1 MDWLF
6 NFIQQSLSFLV
17 PLTILLGVLIFVH
30 EMGHFLVAK
39 FYKVRVEIFSLGF
52 GPKIFKFQRGDTT
65 YCISL
70 IPLGGYVKMFGD
82 DPSASDA
89 ISDEQKHGSFLHK
102 PVGQR
107 IAIVLAGPLMN
118 FFFAILVFFM
128 VAIVGED
135 MIRPIVGDVRED
147 SAAWVYGFRP
157 GDVIQSVDGNAVR
170 TWNEVKT
177 QIEELKDQTLSL
189 EVTRFNTDESVSL
202 QVKTS
207 VIANPNILSTEEKVG
222 AIEGLGFMA
231 RDTQIGISAPG
242 SLAAQ
247 AGMRSFDRIQSVN
260 KKPMKKWYE
269 IVYFLENYTRS
280 EPLEIQ
286 YSRSSEGTED
296 ETIQTALIEI
306 PVGLVGYLSPEVLG
320 LDIPDLYVSQFTENS
335 PAKEAGILRGDKIRS
350 INGESFSH
358 WSGLVKKVQSYD
370 PNDSPFDVEVLR
382 DGQIESVALIP
393 ELVEQ
398 PDNRGGRQ
406 SKYALGILSSV
417 VPNPTGYILIRTFNP
432 FLAMKKGILDTLY
445 WTKITC
451 LSFLRL
457 LQARVSHRAIGGP
470 IMIGQIASRTFQM
483 GLSYFLKI
491 MAIISINLFII
502 NMLPIP
508 ILDGGHLVFFTIEAL
523 RGAPL
528 SMRKMEI
535 AQTVG
540 LVLILGL
547 MAMAF
552 FNDIVR
558 IFEN

>member
-89 ISDEQKHGSFLHK
+89 ISDDQKHGSFLHK

-135 MIRPIVGDVRED
+135 MIRPIVGDVQED

-157 GDVIQSVDGNAVR
+157 GDVIQSVDGNAVK
-170 TWNEVKT
+170 TWDEVKT

-189 EVTRFNTDESVSL
+189 EVNRFDTDESVSL
-202 QVKTS
+202 QVRTS

-222 AIEGLGFMA
+222 AIEGLGVMA

-247 AGMRSFDRIQSVN
+247 AGMKSFDKIQSIN
-260 KKPMKKWYE
+260 EKPVKKWYE
-269 IVYFLENYTRS
+269 VVYFLENYTQS

-286 YSRSSEGTED
+286 YSRSEGKED

-306 PVGLVGYLSPEVLG
+306 PAGLVGHLSPEVLG

-335 PAKEAGILRGDKIRS
+335 PAREAGILRGDKIRS
-350 INGESFSH
+350 IDGESFNY
-358 WSGLVKKVQSYD
+358 WAGLVKKVQSYD
-370 PNDSPFDVEVLR
+370 PNDGPFDVEILR

-417 VPNPTGYILIRTFNP
+417 MPNPTGYILIRTFNP

>member
-1 MDWLF
+1 MDWLL
-6 NFIQQSLSFLV
+6 NFIQQGLSFLV

-39 FYKVRVEIFSLGF
+39 FYKVKVEIFSLGF

-65 YCISL
+65 YCVSL
-70 IPLGGYVKMFGD
+70 IPFGGYVKMFGD
-82 DPSASDA
+82 DLSTSNE
-89 ISDEQKHGSFLHK
+89 ISDDQKQGSFLHK

-118 FFFAILVFFM
+118 FFFAILVFFV
-128 VAIVGED
+128 VAIVGEN
-135 MIRPIVGDVRED
+135 MIMPIVGDVQKD
-147 SAAWVYGFRP
+147 SAAWDHGLRP
-157 GDVIQSVDGNAVR
+157 GDIIQSVNGNAVR

-177 QIEELKDQTLSL
+177 QVEEIKGQTLSL
-189 EVTRFNTDESVSL
+189 GITHVNKDEPVSL

-207 VIANPNILSTEEKVG
+207 VIANPNILSTEDKIG
-222 AIEGLGFMA
+222 AIEGLSIMA
-231 RDTQIGISAPG
+231 RDTQVGISVPG
-242 SLAAQ
+242 SLASQ
-247 AGMRSFDRIQSVN
+247 AGMKSFDKIQSIN
-260 KKPMKKWYE
+260 KTPMKKWYE
-269 IVYFLENYTRS
+269 IVYFLENYTQS

-286 YSRSSEGTED
+286 YSRSSNDTED
-296 ETIQTALIEI
+296 EITQTVFIEI
-306 PVGLVGYLSPEVLG
+306 PGSLVGHLSPEILG

-335 PAKEAGILRGDKIRS
+335 PAEKAGILRGDKIRS
-350 INGESFSH
+350 IDGESFSH
-358 WSGLVKKVQSYD
+358 WADLVKKVQGYNPS
-370 PNDSPFDVEVLR
+370 NGPFDIEVMR
-382 DGQIESVALIP
+382 DGQIRSIAVVP
-393 ELVEQ
+393 ELIEQ
-398 PDNRGGRQ
+398 SDNMGGRQ
-406 SKYALGILSSV
+406 SKYALGILSGVMSD
-417 VPNPTGYILIRTFNP
+417 PTGYILIRTFNP
-432 FLAMKKGILDTLY
+432 FLAMKKGISDTLH

-508 ILDGGHLVFFTIEAL
+508 ILDGGHLVFFTVEAL

-535 AQTVG
+535 AQTIG

-547 MAMAF
+547 MAIAF